1 MPDPQSTS
9 NIKNIGLWICPRQSL
24 GNQTTLCTFHS
35 CNAIVWM
42 WLNFFLDS
50 PLGSI
55 TFCLTQSHQLP
66 SPSYHGSSLIGHQPL
81 VVVTGESLSGKN
93 RIGFWFNFILLQL
106 PDTAFEL
113 NLIIVSPSIN
123 SSHVGF
129 WELSFLPVR
138 LTNTM
143 LQLKKIS
150 DSSIIFK

>member
-1 MPDPQSTS
+1 MQLYGCD
-9 NIKNIGLWICPRQSL
+9 WISL
-24 GNQTTLCTFHS
+24 NSL
-35 CNAIVWM
+35 
-42 WLNFFLDS
+42 
-50 PLGSI
+50 LGSI

-81 VVVTGESLSGKN
+81 VVVIGESLSGKN
-93 RIGFWFNFILLQL
+93 KIGFWFNFILWRL

-113 NLIIVSPSIN
+113 NLLIVSPSIN

-143 LQLKKIS
+143 LQLKKSQIPVS
-150 DSSIIFK
+150 FLSITKLQLSSIFLAIRLRDPNTEYIFQCA